1 MAQIIEQFV
10 AYLKATSGIN
20 SLVGSGS
27 SARIWQ
33 QDGPRESTT
42 QASLCVILQSDESI
56 DHLGGSSTLSRADI
70 AVQCYAFS
78 PTDRNALA
86 AAVDAAMPHDG
97 SVTAM
102 GSLSVTEIIGVANR
116 SDGDYVGSAGS
127 DARLYFSNFV
137 YRIWYYTA

>member
-1 MAQIIEQFV
+1 MAQIIEEFV
-10 AYLKATSGIN
+10 TYLKTVSGIT

-42 QASLCVILQSDESI
+42 TSCLCVVLQGDQSI
-56 DHLGGSSTLSRADI
+56 DHLGGESALSKADI
-70 AVQCYAFS
+70 AVQCYAAT

-102 GSLSVTEIIGVANR
+102 GSLAVSEIVTVANR
-116 SDGDYVGSAGS
+116 SDGDYVGPSGS
-127 DARLYFSNFV
+127 DSRLYFSNFG

>member
-1 MAQIIEQFV
+1 MAQIIEEFV
-10 AYLKATSGIN
+10 TYLKTVSGIT

-42 QASLCVILQSDESI
+42 QSCLCVVLQGDQSI
-56 DHLGGSSTLSRADI
+56 DHLGGESTLSRADI
-70 AVQCYAFS
+70 AVQCYAAT

-86 AAVDAAMPHDG
+86 AAVDAAMPHDS
-97 SVTAM
+97 SVSAM
-102 GSLSVTEIIGVANR
+102 GSLAVTEIVGMASR
-116 SDGDYVGSAGS
+116 SDGDYVGPAGS